1 MQIQLRLATSTSEI
15 LIFCAFK
22 WLENNVFRFEI
33 LKAIK
38 CVNGSE
44 IPNSKRPGKI
54 SIFFKEINTN
64 IREIKCF

>member
-1 MQIQLRLATSTSEI
+1 MQIQLRLATSAGEI
-15 LIFCAFK
+15 LIFCAFE

-44 IPNSKRPGKI
+44 IPNSKRPGEIK
-54 SIFFKEINTN
+54 IFFKEINTN

>member
-1 MQIQLRLATSTSEI
+1 MQIQLRLATSAGEI

-44 IPNSKRPGKI
+44 IPNSKRPG
-54 SIFFKEINTN
+54 EI
-64 IREIKCF
+64 